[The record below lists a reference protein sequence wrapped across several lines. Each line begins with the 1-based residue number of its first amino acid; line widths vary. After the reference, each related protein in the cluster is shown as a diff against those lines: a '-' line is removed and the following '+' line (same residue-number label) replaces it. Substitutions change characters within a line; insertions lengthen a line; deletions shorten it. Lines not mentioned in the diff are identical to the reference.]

1 MLDLYLT
8 FDQTPKNLAA
18 GVADQLSTDVLDEGT
33 TPLKKLFEGFA
44 PLPPKFC
51 VTYKITAGTGVLS
64 FRARL
69 VAADNAALTTNPI
82 ILADTGVQT
91 RKQTSDA
98 VLAIGDQ
105 LIFEI
110 PVTGQY
116 VAKQFYGAIYTKG
129 TADQDGEVTCYVGG
143 AIQSQMPA
151 RKAAVP

>member
-18 GVADQLSTDVLDEGT
+18 GVADQLSTDVLEEGT
-33 TPLKKLFEGFA
+33 PPLKKLFAGFA
-44 PLPPKFC
+44 PLPPK
-51 VTYKITAGTGVLS
+51 

-116 VAKQFYGAIYTKG
+116 VAKQFYGAIYTQG

-151 RKAAVP
+151 RKAAVA